1 MKYKSFTCACL
12 LLLWLAFPARAHDL
26 SEAGRLS
33 WQCLLGIGAQ
43 KGAGSNLHLLAG
55 TGPSFGFGQHLALE
69 VVPVFSGIVSK
80 GESGGSYL
88 FDVPLALTGYFRAS
102 ESINLAVGGGIGAGF
117 SDMAE
122 WQKSNRALTGHL
134 MFALAW
140 HDSISSLGSV
150 ELRLTK
156 ASTSTGNVTLIYI
169 MARCALAL

>member
-1 MKYKSFTCACL
+1 MKFRLITSVCM
-12 LLLWLAFPARAHDL
+12 LLWLATAAQSHDL
-26 SEAGRLS
+26 SEAGKFS
-33 WQCLLGIGAQ
+33 WQCLVGIGAQ

-55 TGPSFGFGQHLALE
+55 TGPSFGVGQHLALE
-69 VVPVFSGIVSK
+69 VVPVFAGIVSE

-102 ESINLAVGGGIGAGF
+102 DSINLAVGGGVGAGF

-134 MFALAW
+134 MLALTW

-156 ASTSTGNVTLIYI
+156 ASTSTGNATLAHLLLRY
-169 MARCALAL
+169 ALGF